1 MALLNQEPH
10 RRPERVPIVSNVI
23 SRILAQSGETLL
35 PEGGAR
41 LELLESEKASQKAL
55 FRRRSLPIDSKGS
68 WTAAARTDSGIIDV
82 DGG

>member
-1 MALLNQEPH
+1 MLLAVLEYWRNRVKPSFLREEP
-10 RRPERVPIVSNVI
+10 
-23 SRILAQSGETLL
+23 G
-35 PEGGAR
+35 